1 MDHEMGC
8 AKGMVLMMLMFALST
23 VITDPDN
30 PSFDLEKYLTKV
42 AKDNP

>member
-1 MDHEMGC
+1 
-8 AKGMVLMMLMFALST
+8 MFYFFA

-30 PSFDLEKYLTKV
+30 PSFDLEKYLDKV